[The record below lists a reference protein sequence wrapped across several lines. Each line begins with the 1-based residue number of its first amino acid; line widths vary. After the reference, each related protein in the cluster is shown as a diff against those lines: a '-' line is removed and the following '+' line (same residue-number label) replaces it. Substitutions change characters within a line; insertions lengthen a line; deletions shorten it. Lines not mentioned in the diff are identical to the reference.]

1 MARINAK
8 WQRMPEKYKWV
19 VRIGMLLLAVGNG
32 WEWHRHTAAQNP
44 VAAVIDALFVV
55 LCVWFIFQSFQN
67 RSV

>member
-1 MARINAK
+1 MARINPK
-8 WQRMPEKYKWV
+8 WQRLPEKYKWL

-55 LCVWFIFQSFQN
+55 LCVWFIFQSF
-67 RSV
+67 